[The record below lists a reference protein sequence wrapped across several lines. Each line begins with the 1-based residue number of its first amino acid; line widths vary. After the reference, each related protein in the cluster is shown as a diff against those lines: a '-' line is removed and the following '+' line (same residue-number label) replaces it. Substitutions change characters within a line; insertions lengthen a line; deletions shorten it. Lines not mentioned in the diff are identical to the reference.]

1 MPPDLQI
8 PSSVQTQLGSA
19 GDSAAMFVSSESG
32 MLLFLFIKFVFFALS
47 IFFVIHTIYLLH
59 KTGSI
64 RKELELFRET
74 VKRKAVPVSKDM
86 FVVAWH
92 NIEARMRTMQEAE
105 YKLAIIEADKLFDD
119 LLQKMAYKG
128 KDMGDRLKQIT
139 TEQLSNINAIWKCH
153 KVRNLISHDVNYHL
167 TYSEAQ
173 WVIQIYEEA
182 FIELGVLDRSEQG
195 LQQ

>member
-8 PSSVQTQLGSA
+8 PSSVQSQFGSA
-19 GDSAAMFVSSESG
+19 GDTAAAFVSSESG
-32 MLLFLFIKFVFFALS
+32 ILIFLFIKFVFIALTL
-47 IFFVIHTIYLLH
+47 FFIMHIIYLLH

-64 RKELELFRET
+64 RKEFELYRESFE
-74 VKRKAVPVSKDM
+74 RKAEPVVKDT

-139 TEQLSNINAIWKCH
+139 TEQLSSINAIWKCH
-153 KVRNLISHDVNYHL
+153 KVRNLISHDVKYHL
-167 TYSEAQ
+167 TFSEAQ
-173 WVIQIYEEA
+173 WVIQMYEDA
-182 FIELGVLDRSEQG
+182 FIELGVLERSEQE
-195 LQQ
+195 LQ

>member
-1 MPPDLQI
+1 MPPDFQI

-19 GDSAAMFVSSESG
+19 GDSAAVFVSSENG
-32 MLLFLFIKFVFFALS
+32 MLLFLIIKFVFFAFSL
-47 IFFVIHTIYLLH
+47 FFVIHIIYLLY
-59 KTGSI
+59 KTGNVK
-64 RKELELFRET
+64 KEFELYSEAL
-74 VKRKAVPVSKDM
+74 KRKKEFVVKDT

-92 NIEARMRTMQEAE
+92 NIETRMSTMHEAE

-139 TEQLSNINAIWKCH
+139 TEQLSSINAIWKCH
-153 KVRNLISHDVNYHL
+153 KIRNLISHDVNYHL
-167 TYSEAQ
+167 TFSEAQ
-173 WVIQIYEEA
+173 WVIQMYEDA

-195 LQQ
+195 Q

>member
-8 PSSVQTQLGSA
+8 PVSVQTQLESA
-19 GDSAAMFVSSESG
+19 GDSAAAFVGSESG
-32 MLLFLFIKFVFFALS
+32 MLLFLLIKFVFFALTL
-47 IFFVIHTIYLLH
+47 FFIMHIIYLLH
-59 KTGSI
+59 KTGNI
-64 RKELELFRET
+64 RKELNLLGES
-74 VKRKAVPVSKDM
+74 VKRKAVPVAKDT

-92 NIEARMRTMQEAE
+92 GIEARMRTMQEAE

-139 TEQLSNINAIWKCH
+139 TEQLSNVNAIWKCH
-153 KVRNLISHDVNYHL
+153 KIRNLISHDVNYHL

-173 WVIQIYEEA
+173 WVIQIYEDA

-195 LQQ
+195 V

>member
-19 GDSAAMFVSSESG
+19 GDSAAVFVSSENG
-32 MLLFLFIKFVFFALS
+32 MLLFLIIKFVFFAFSL
-47 IFFVIHTIYLLH
+47 FFVIHIIYLLY
-59 KTGSI
+59 KTGNI
-64 RKELELFRET
+64 KKEFELYSEAL
-74 VKRKAVPVSKDM
+74 KRKKEFVVKDT

-92 NIEARMRTMQEAE
+92 NIETRMRTMHEAE

-167 TYSEAQ
+167 TFSEAQ
-173 WVIQIYEEA
+173 WVIQMYEDA

-195 LQQ
+195 LPQ

>member
-19 GDSAAMFVSSESG
+19 GESAAAFASSESG
-32 MLLFLFIKFVFFALS
+32 ILLFLFIKFVFIALS
-47 IFFVIHTIYLLH
+47 LFFVMHIIYLLH

-64 RKELELFRET
+64 RKELELFGES
-74 VKRKAVPVSKDM
+74 VKRKAVPIAKDT
-86 FVVAWH
+86 FVMAWH
-92 NIEARMRTMQEAE
+92 GIEARMRTMQEAE

-119 LLQKMAYKG
+119 LLQKMKYKG
-128 KDMGDRLKQIT
+128 KDMGERLKQIT

-153 KVRNLISHDVNYHL
+153 KVRNLISHDVSYHL
-167 TYSEAQ
+167 AFSEAQ
-173 WVIQIYEEA
+173 WVIQIYEDA

-195 LQQ
+195 LEQ

>member
-1 MPPDLQI
+1 MPPDIQI

-19 GDSAAMFVSSESG
+19 GDTAAAFISSESG
-32 MLLFLFIKFVFFALS
+32 MLLFLFIKFVFFALTL
-47 IFFVIHTIYLLH
+47 FFIMHIVYLLH
-59 KTGSI
+59 KTGNI
-64 RKELELFRET
+64 RKELELFKET
-74 VKRKAVPVSKDM
+74 VNHKALPIAKDT

-92 NIEARMRTMQEAE
+92 GIEARMRTMQEAE

-139 TEQLSNINAIWKCH
+139 PEQLSNISAIWKCH

-167 TYSEAQ
+167 TFSEAQ
-173 WVIQIYEEA
+173 WVIQIYEDA

-195 LQQ
+195 VEQ

>member
-19 GDSAAMFVSSESG
+19 GESAAAFAVSESG
-32 MLLFLFIKFVFFALS
+32 ILLFLFIKFIFFAVS
-47 IFFVIHTIYLLH
+47 IFFVIHIIYLLH
-59 KTGSI
+59 KTGNI
-64 RKELELFRET
+64 RKELALFGES
-74 VKRKAVPVSKDM
+74 VKRKAMPIAKDM
-86 FVVAWH
+86 FVMAWH
-92 NIEARMRTMQEAE
+92 GIEARMRTMQEAE

-128 KDMGDRLKQIT
+128 KDMGERLKQIT
-139 TEQLSNINAIWKCH
+139 PEQLSSISAIWKCH

-167 TYSEAQ
+167 TFSEAQ
-173 WVIQIYEEA
+173 WVIQMYEDA

-195 LQQ
+195 LEQ

>member
-8 PSSVQTQLGSA
+8 PSSVQSQLGTV
-19 GDSAAMFVSSESG
+19 GDSAAVFASSESG
-32 MLLFLFIKFVFFALS
+32 MLIFLFIKFVFIALS
-47 IFFVIHTIYLLH
+47 LFFVMHIIYLLK
-59 KTGSI
+59 KTGNI
-64 RKELELFRET
+64 KKEFALYRET
-74 VKRKAVPVSKDM
+74 LERKKEFVVKDI

-92 NIEARMRTMQEAE
+92 TIEARMRTMQEAE

-128 KDMGDRLKQIT
+128 KDMGDRLKQLT

-153 KVRNLISHDVNYHL
+153 KIRNLISHDVNYHL

-173 WVIQIYEEA
+173 WVIQIYEDA

-195 LQQ
+195 V